1 MWDEI
6 INATDSVSTNAST
19 NFHLKK
25 IKYKMD
31 CYIQHTFSLGIILLF
46 IIANICKTWL
56 KIKKNVLPYKNIKMD
71 LKSFVLKVIHVIV
84 LMT

>member
-1 MWDEI
+1 
-6 INATDSVSTNAST
+6 
-19 NFHLKK
+19 
-25 IKYKMD
+25 MD

-46 IIANICKTWL
+46 LIANICKTWL

>member
-1 MWDEI
+1 
-6 INATDSVSTNAST
+6 
-19 NFHLKK
+19 
-25 IKYKMD
+25 MD

>member
-1 MWDEI
+1 
-6 INATDSVSTNAST
+6 
-19 NFHLKK
+19 
-25 IKYKMD
+25 MD

-56 KIKKNVLPYKNIKMD
+56 KIKKIVLPYKNIKMD